1 MNFRSTDPRPK
12 KWVLLSKTEE
22 EVDANDDTDNTE
34 ENGVRRT
41 AIRMIVDGGKYV
53 WLLGD
58 TNIRMMCWM
67 RIDDL
72 YRFVSIV
79 TFMKTCFLEV

>member
-53 WLLGD
+53 
-58 TNIRMMCWM
+58 
-67 RIDDL
+67 
-72 YRFVSIV
+72 
-79 TFMKTCFLEV
+79 